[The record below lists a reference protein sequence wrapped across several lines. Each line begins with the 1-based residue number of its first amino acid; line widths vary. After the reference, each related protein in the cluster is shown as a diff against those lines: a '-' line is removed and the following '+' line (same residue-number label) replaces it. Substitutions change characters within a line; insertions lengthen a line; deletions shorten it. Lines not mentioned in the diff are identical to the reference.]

1 MFDRLDQRH
10 LLRTCTY
17 IVLGKFTDQGIRAV
31 KDTTK
36 RADAF
41 KAMAKKAGA
50 TVKDL
55 LLDVGTVRLMTVVDA
70 PDDATMTALLL
81 SAGALGNLHT
91 QSLRAFSA
99 DEMGKIVDK
108 MV

>member
-1 MFDRLDQRH
+1 MA
-10 LLRTCTY
+10 TY
-17 IVLGKFTDQGIRAV
+17 IVLGKFTDQGIRGV

-41 KAMAKKAGA
+41 RAMAKKAGA
-50 TVKDL
+50 TVKEL
-55 LLDVGTVRLMTVVDA
+55 YWTLGQFDVITVVDA
-70 PDDATMTALLL
+70 PDEATLTALLL

-99 DEMGKIVDK
+99 EEMGAIIGK
-108 MV
+108 ML

>member
-1 MFDRLDQRH
+1 MLPTAV
-10 LLRTCTY
+10 LLKEADMATY
-17 IVLGKFTDQGIRAV
+17 IVLGKFTDQGIRSV

-36 RADAF
+36 RAEAF
-41 KAMAKKAGA
+41 RAMASKVGA
-50 TVKDL
+50 TVKDVYWTL
-55 LLDVGTVRLMTVVDA
+55 GQFDVVTVVDA
-70 PDDATMTALLL
+70 ADDATLTTLLL

-99 DEMGKIVDK
+99 DEMGRIVGK

>member
-1 MFDRLDQRH
+1 MA
-10 LLRTCTY
+10 TY
-17 IVLGKFTDQGIRAV
+17 VVLGKFTDQGIRAV

-50 TVKDL
+50 TVKELYWTLGQFDIVTL
-55 LLDVGTVRLMTVVDA
+55 VDA
-70 PDDATMTALLL
+70 PDDATLTGLLL

-99 DEMGKIVDK
+99 EEMGAILGK
-108 MV
+108 MA

>member
-1 MFDRLDQRH
+1 MA
-10 LLRTCTY
+10 TY
-17 IVLGKFTDQGIRAV
+17 IVLGKFTDQGIRGV

-55 LLDVGTVRLMTVVDA
+55 YWTLGQFDVMTVVDA
-70 PDDATMTALLL
+70 PDDATLAALLL

-91 QSLRAFSA
+91 LSLRAFSA
-99 DEMGKIVDK
+99 EEMGPIVAR

>member
-1 MFDRLDQRH
+1 MA
-10 LLRTCTY
+10 TY
-17 IVLGKFTDQGIRAV
+17 IVLGTFTDQGIRGV

-36 RADAF
+36 RAEAF

-55 LLDVGTVRLMTVVDA
+55 YWTLGQFDVMTVVDA
-70 PDDATMTALLL
+70 PDDATLTALLL
-81 SAGALGNLHT
+81 SAGALGNLRT

-99 DEMGKIVDK
+99 DEMGKIVGK

>member
-1 MFDRLDQRH
+1 MFDFPSKEAEMA
-10 LLRTCTY
+10 TY
-17 IVLGKFTDQGIRAV
+17 IVLGKFTDQGIRGV

-36 RADAF
+36 RAEAF

-55 LLDVGTVRLMTVVDA
+55 YWTLGQFDVMTVVDA
-70 PDDATMTALLL
+70 PDDATLTALLL

-99 DEMGKIVDK
+99 DEMCKIVGK

>member
-1 MFDRLDQRH
+1 MA
-10 LLRTCTY
+10 TY
-17 IVLGKFTDQGIRAV
+17 IVLGTFTDQGIRSV

-36 RADAF
+36 RAEAF

-55 LLDVGTVRLMTVVDA
+55 YWTLWQFDVMTVVDA
-70 PDDATMTALLL
+70 PDDATLTALLL
-81 SAGALGNLHT
+81 SAGALGNLRT

-99 DEMGKIVDK
+99 DEMGKIVGK

>member
-1 MFDRLDQRH
+1 MA
-10 LLRTCTY
+10 TY
-17 IVLGKFTDQGIRAV
+17 IVLGKFTDQGIRSV
-31 KDTTK
+31 KDTAK

-55 LLDVGTVRLMTVVDA
+55 YWTLGQFDVITMVDA
-70 PDDATMTALLL
+70 PDDATLASLLM

-99 DEMGKIVDK
+99 EEMGAIVGR

>member
-1 MFDRLDQRH
+1 MA
-10 LLRTCTY
+10 TY
-17 IVLGKFTDQGIRAV
+17 IVLGTFTDQGIRGV

-36 RADAF
+36 RAEAF

-55 LLDVGTVRLMTVVDA
+55 YWTLGRFDVITVVDA
-70 PDDATMTALLL
+70 PDDATLTALLL

-99 DEMGKIVDK
+99 DEMGKIVGK